1 MQLRSWMIVAIA
13 ALASAANAQPLQEIR
28 NALAVMPT
36 AKVPILMSEHPSTW
50 LADCPDCILRVAEA
64 TGCVPVDFNVHP
76 RSGVGEAW
84 TIEDI
89 ETAVALARKVSR
101 EPVIVAAY
109 SPYLGYENGLDPATV
124 DLGSLRR
131 FTAYGDTLDRLAGLD
146 VITILD
152 SERFRI
158 ERDEQYVALDNTHSA
173 RVDTIHNAF
182 YDVAS
187 TWGDVDWYAGGRTL
201 LTMTWRER
209 RRNVDAE
216 AFRVFEPDF
225 WHEMVEV
232 CINRMNAEDRL
243 ALVTCH
249 VSCGAGFEVDGQT
262 WNPNLKYDPQITFDT
277 CKYLTGLGV
286 QINLHPHP
294 FNTPDGV
301 RHLRA
306 CIEGVNESVNH

>member
-1 MQLRSWMIVAIA
+1 MKLRSWMIVALV
-13 ALASAANAQPLQEIR
+13 ALASVVYAQPLQEIR

-50 LADCPDCILRVAEA
+50 LTDCPDCILRVAEA

-84 TIEDI
+84 TLEDI

-124 DLGSLRR
+124 SLGGLRR
-131 FTAYGDTLDRLAGLD
+131 FTVLGDALDRMTSLRKA
-146 VITILD
+146 TILD
-152 SERFRI
+152 TERFRI

-173 RVDTIHNAF
+173 RVDTIHNAH

-187 TWGDVDWYAGGRTL
+187 TWGDVDWYAGGRTIH
-201 LTMTWRER
+201 TMTWRER

-216 AFRVFEPDF
+216 AFRVFEPDY
-225 WHEMVEV
+225 WHEMVEASFTK
-232 CINRMNAEDRL
+232 MDAEDRL
-243 ALVTCH
+243 TLVTCH
-249 VSCGAGFEVDGQT
+249 VACGAGFDQNKVWHAD
-262 WNPNLKYDPQITFDT
+262 LDYDPQITFDA
-277 CKYLTGLGV
+277 CKWLAKRKV
-286 QINLHPHP
+286 QPILHPHP
-294 FNTPDGV
+294 FNTQDGV

-306 CIEGVNESVNH
+306 CILGVNESVGG